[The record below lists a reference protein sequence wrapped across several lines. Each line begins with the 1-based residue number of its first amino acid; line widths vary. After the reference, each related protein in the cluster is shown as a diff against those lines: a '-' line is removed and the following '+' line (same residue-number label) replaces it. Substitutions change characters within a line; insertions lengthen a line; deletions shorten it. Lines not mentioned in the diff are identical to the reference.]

1 MIAMKKNRSFSA
13 YPYYVLMVIFIIV
26 PLLLVLWYGLFKT
39 ENGSIVFTTE
49 YIKRFFEP
57 VYIQVFL
64 RSVFLAVVSTAICLI
79 IGYPLVYILAGKT
92 FKHKNMLMFLVIV
105 PMWMNFLLRTYA
117 WLSILEKNGILNQIL
132 EFLNLPTQ
140 SILYTNYAVILGM
153 VYNYLPF
160 MVLPLYTALSKIDRS
175 LINAAEDLG
184 ANKFTV
190 FKRVVFP
197 LSLPGVASGIT
208 MTFMPAVT
216 TFVISKLLGGG
227 QTTLIGDLIENQ
239 FKVAND
245 WNFGSALSLIL
256 IVIILLSMRIASK
269 YEEEN
274 EGGGLF

>member
-1 MIAMKKNRSFSA
+1 MKKNKSFCA
-13 YPYYVLMVIFIIV
+13 YPYYVWMITFIVI
-26 PLLLVLWYGLFKT
+26 PLLLVLWYALFKS
-39 ENGSIVFTTE
+39 ENDSIVFTTE

-57 VYIQVFL
+57 IYIQVFL
-64 RSVFLAVVSTAICLI
+64 RSIVLAVISTAICLV
-79 IGYPLVYILAGKT
+79 IGYPLAYILAGKT

-117 WLSILEKNGILNQIL
+117 WLTILEKNGILNQIL
-132 EFLNLPTQ
+132 RFLNLPTQ
-140 SILYTNYAVILGM
+140 NILYTNYAVILGM

-160 MVLPLYTALSKIDRS
+160 MVLPLYTVLSKMDIN

-184 ANKFTV
+184 ANKLTV
-190 FKRVVFP
+190 FKKVVFP
-197 LSLPGVASGIT
+197 LSLPGVVSGIT

-256 IVIILLSMRIASK
+256 MVIILLSMRVMTK
-269 YEEEN
+269 YEQEN

>member
-1 MIAMKKNRSFSA
+1 MI
-13 YPYYVLMVIFIIV
+13 IFIVV
-26 PLLLVLWYGLFKT
+26 PLVLVLWYALFKND
-39 ENGSIVFTTE
+39 NGNIAFTTE

-64 RSVFLAVVSTAICLI
+64 RSIFLAVVSTAICLL
-79 IGYPLVYILAGKT
+79 IGYPLAYILAGKT

-117 WLSILEKNGILNQIL
+117 WLTILEKNGILNQIL

-140 SILYTNYAVILGM
+140 NILYTNYAVILGM

-160 MVLPLYTALSKIDRS
+160 MVLPLYTALSKIDKN

-190 FKRVVFP
+190 LKKVVFP
-197 LSLPGVASGIT
+197 LSLPGVISGIT

-256 IVIILLSMRIASK
+256 MVIILLSMRVMTK

>member
-1 MIAMKKNRSFSA
+1 MKKNRTLSA
-13 YPYYVLMVIFIIV
+13 YPYYIWMVIFIVV
-26 PLLLVLWYGLFKT
+26 PMLLVLWYGLFKT

-57 VYIQVFL
+57 VYIQVFV
-64 RSVFLAVVSTAICLI
+64 RSIVLALISTAICLI
-79 IGYPLVYILAGKT
+79 IGYPLAYILAGKT
-92 FKHKNMLMFLVIV
+92 FRHKNMLMFLVIV

-117 WLSILEKNGILNQIL
+117 WLTILEKNGILNKIL
-132 EFLNLPTQ
+132 EFLSLPTQ
-140 SILYTNYAVILGM
+140 NILYTNYAVILGM

-160 MVLPLYTALSKIDRS
+160 MVLPLYTALSKIDNS

-256 IVIILLSMRIASK
+256 MVIILFSMRIATK
-269 YEEEN
+269 YEKEN
-274 EGGGLF
+274 EGGGLL